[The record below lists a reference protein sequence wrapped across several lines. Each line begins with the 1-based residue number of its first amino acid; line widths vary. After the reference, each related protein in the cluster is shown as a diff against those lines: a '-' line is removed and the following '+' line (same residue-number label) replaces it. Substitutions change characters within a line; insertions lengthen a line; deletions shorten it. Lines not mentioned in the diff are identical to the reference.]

1 MAHTTTTVITLP
13 ARLQALAVTAA
24 LLQRY
29 ESGVA
34 PADAGQ
40 YQALVRQAGQQ
51 LAAEPA
57 DQALDHL
64 LDAFPVLS
72 ELYENGRYAHA
83 GLCRQPLEVSLAT
96 EQAAAQWL
104 TRWRSACP

>member
-1 MAHTTTTVITLP
+1 MAHTTSTVITLP

-40 YQALVRQAGQQ
+40 YQALVRQASQQ
-51 LAAEPA
+51 LATESA
-57 DQALDHL
+57 DESLDRL

-83 GLCRQPLEVSLAT
+83 GLCRQPLERSLHTEQLAT
-96 EQAAAQWL
+96 RLLQGLRHPFA
-104 TRWRSACP
+104 

>member
-1 MAHTTTTVITLP
+1 MAHTPSTVITLP
-13 ARLQALAVTAA
+13 ARLQALAVTAT

-51 LAAEPA
+51 LEAEAADES
-57 DQALDHL
+57 LDRL
-64 LDAFPVLS
+64 LNAFPVLS

-83 GLCRQPLEVSLAT
+83 GLCRQPLEPSLAA
-96 EQAAAQWL
+96 EQAAARLL
-104 TRWRSACP
+104 TRWRTACP